1 MELKRLP
8 DNILVESVN
17 YPDENVKRHWVKHL
31 LEQLQQETGIV
42 PPTYDQ
48 GWMFAKDKADDNKI
62 IGALCGAWHDGAF
75 VINVLYVESKYRRQ
89 GIGSALLHDLMCRS
103 IEYVIIEIEQEDPP
117 FGAFLKARKF
127 EFVRRGRRDGWWCL
141 NGPEYR
147 GAIALTANRK
157 DIGKMGQYIHWG
169 PDGKDVTLDGTFDM
183 AELAQL
189 VWFMKNGGPGEGNC
203 KHEDLKDD
211 Y

>member
-8 DNILVESVN
+8 ENIRVESIV

-31 LEQLQQETGIV
+31 MEQLQAEVGIV
-42 PPTYDQ
+42 LPTYDQ
-48 GWMFAKDKADDNKI
+48 SWVFAKNKDTDNKI
-62 IGALCGAWHDGAF
+62 IGFLCGSWHDGIY
-75 VINVLYVESKYRRQ
+75 VINGLYVDPKYRRQ
-89 GIGSALLHDLMCRS
+89 HIGSALLHEPMCR
-103 IEYVIIEIEQEDPP
+103 VDHGLIEIEQADLP
-117 FGAFLKARKF
+117 FAAFLKARKF
-127 EFVRRGRRDGWWCL
+127 MFVNRGRSNSYWEI
-141 NGPEYR
+141 NGQEYR
-147 GAIALTANRK
+147 HALALTANRK
-157 DIGKMGQYIHWG
+157 DIAKFGQYIHWG

-189 VWFMKNGGPGEGNC
+189 VWFMKNGGPGKGNC